1 MPIFNSNAESK
12 HLGRQIGEFSIE
24 LIKVVVISLAIII
37 PVRYYLIQPFYV
49 KGASM
54 EPNFYDS
61 EYLIVN
67 EISYH
72 FENPARGEIVVFK
85 YPKDPSQFFIKR
97 VIGLP
102 GETIEVKNGNVTV
115 INEEH
120 PDGVLLDE
128 SAYLPSGHATSG
140 DIYMHLEDDEYFLLG
155 DNRPSSLDSR
165 IFGPVKNIFIVGKV
179 WVRGWP
185 LDKIGV
191 FRDPLYNSQ

>member
-1 MPIFNSNAESK
+1 MPIFNSNAESR
-12 HLGRQIGEFSIE
+12 HLGRQIGEFAIE
-24 LIKVVVISLAIII
+24 LIKVVVIALAIII

-54 EPNFYDS
+54 EPNFYDH

-67 EISYH
+67 EISYR
-72 FENPARGEIVVFK
+72 FENPTRGDIVVFK

-102 GETIEVKNGNVTV
+102 GETVEVKDGRVT
-115 INEEH
+115 IFNEEN
-120 PDGVLLDE
+120 PNGILLDE
-128 SAYLPSGHATSG
+128 SAYLADGVVTPG
-140 DIYMHLEDDEYFLLG
+140 DIYMNLKDDEYFLLG

-165 IFGPVKNIFIVGKV
+165 IFGPVKNVFIIGKV

-185 LDKIGV
+185 IDKIGV
-191 FRDPLYNSQ
+191 FREPLYNF